1 MQNNTHSPIAS
12 NFAFLGTWSATK
24 ELQTRA
30 IKAESHIK
38 TDPRVSAF
46 YARNSL
52 ELMVNTVFDIDDWLQ
67 RPRHDISLMSLIH
80 QHDFKQGLP
89 YELFSKL
96 KLIIR
101 IGNEAAH
108 GKLAPPQR
116 DALQSVKELHHVL
129 YWFMRTYAPDLDRTT
144 FQVGAFNLRLL
155 QQQVSISLAEVT
167 STQQKIQALQKQL
180 TQKDQQQRQNDATAQ
195 AENAHLKA
203 TNKALLARIAQG
215 KKAAQAQPD
224 THQYNE
230 SEARTYLIDVL
241 LHEAGWSLTAK
252 QDREYPVSGMPLSK
266 ANPKGNGF
274 VDYVLWGDDGKPLA
288 LIEAKK
294 TSLSADSGKHQAK
307 LYADC
312 LEQQFGQRPII
323 FYSNGYETRLWDDNH
338 YPPRSVEGFYSKN
351 ELALLLKRQT
361 KQQSFFDSAAQGS
374 GFMAT
379 VDDAISNRHYQKAA
393 ISHVLTLFEKERGRK
408 ALLVMTT
415 GTGKTRTVISLV
427 DLMTQHGWVKNVL
440 FLADRNT
447 LLTQAKKNFVRLLP
461 RVSCSILDASIKKGH
476 VSDRLYFSTYPT
488 MKNILARHANERP
501 FGVGHFDLVVIDEAH
516 RSIYRQY
523 RQIFAY
529 FDSFLIGLTATPK
542 DDIEKNTYSIFDLQ
556 DGMPTYAY
564 EDHSAYAEKFLVP
577 PTKISVSTHFL
588 REGIKYNELSR
599 DDQQQWEEKEPL
611 SEREEVLPS
620 ELNTFL
626 FNEDT
631 ANKMFAQLLSH
642 DKHGGIHVEGGDV
655 IGRTIIFAAN
665 NDHAEF
671 LQRIFDKNFPKYKG
685 KLAQVITYKN
695 RYAQALIE
703 EFSVEKKPFDAN
715 NPNCRIAISVDM
727 LDTGV
732 DVPEVVNLVFFK
744 VIRSKVKFTQMIG
757 RGTRLCPDLFAPNDD
772 KQGFKVFDYC
782 QNFEYFN
789 QNPQGAPDHHAKPL
803 GTQIFEKRVALS
815 RLIEHTLSNTN
826 KTANTL
832 PKYEQ
837 QDLRKVQ
844 RYQLDLLHHHVS
856 GMKVDN
862 FIVRPKRRY
871 VEPFVKRAY
880 WELLDDSKQTVLET
894 HISLLPSEAN
904 AFSTQEPINELA
916 NRFDHF
922 VLTMQL
928 SLLAQNSIAD
938 GAKHRLMHIGQQ
950 LEGKRN
956 VPDVATQLEL
966 IQDLQT
972 ELFWQA
978 IDVPALETVRR
989 SLRNLVRV
997 LDKVEKEVVYSNF
1010 SDAGLEVKEQ
1020 AASYGTTAIDLEQYR
1035 KKTTLYIEDNQD
1047 QLTIQ
1052 KLKRNKPITQ
1062 ADMDTLERLLLE
1074 ASGVT
1079 DRSLYHE
1086 KVLDNK
1092 PLGTFIR
1099 ELLGLDR
1106 QAAKA
1111 IFSDFLDEGHY
1122 TVEQIQFVNQ
1132 IIDYLTT
1139 NGALDVKH
1147 IFESPFTD
1155 LHSESAYGFFA
1166 EHKVTELFSR
1176 IRDIKA
1182 NSEVKQES
1190 LVMA

>member
-1 MQNNTHSPIAS
+1 MQNNLHSSTAS
-12 NFAFLGTWSATK
+12 NFAFLSAWSAIK

-52 ELMVNTVFDIDDWLQ
+52 ELMVNTVFDIDDWIQ
-67 RPRHDISLMSLIH
+67 RPRHDSSLMSLIH
-80 QHDFKQGLP
+80 QHNFKQNLP
-89 YELFSKL
+89 YELLSKL

-101 IGNEAAH
+101 TGNEAVH
-108 GKLAPPQR
+108 GKIAPPQR
-116 DALQSVKELHHVL
+116 AALQSVKELHHVL
-129 YWFMRTYAPDLDRTT
+129 YWFMRTYAPELDRNT
-144 FQVGAFNLRLL
+144 FKVGAFNLRLL
-155 QQQVSISLAEVT
+155 KEQVSIPLADVT
-167 STQQKIQALQKQL
+167 YTHQKIQALEKQL
-180 TQKDQQQRQNDATAQ
+180 AQQDKQQRQNDAAAQ
-195 AENAHLKA
+195 AENTLLKA
-203 TNKALLARIAQG
+203 KNKALLARIAQA
-215 KKAAQAQPD
+215 KKDAQAQPD
-224 THQYNE
+224 THHYNE
-230 SEARTYLIDVL
+230 SETRTYLIDVL
-241 LHEAGWSLTAK
+241 LQEAGWSLNNK

-288 LIEAKK
+288 VVEAKK

-323 FYSNGYETRLWDDNH
+323 FYSNGYETRLWDDQH
-338 YPPRSVEGFYSKN
+338 YAPRSVEGFYSKN

-361 KQQSFFDSAAQGS
+361 QQHSFFATAEQGG
-374 GFMAT
+374 GFIGAI
-379 VDDAISNRHYQKAA
+379 DDAISNRHYQKAA
-393 ISHVLTLFEKERGRK
+393 ITHVLTLFEKKRGRK
-408 ALLVMTT
+408 ALLVMAT
-415 GTGKTRTVISLV
+415 GTGKTRTVLSLV
-427 DLMTQHGWVKNVL
+427 DLMTKHGWVKNVL

-447 LLTQAKKNFVRLLP
+447 LLTQAKKSFVRLLP
-461 RVSCSILDASIKKGH
+461 RLSCSILDAGLKKGH

-488 MKNILARHANERP
+488 MKNILARNANERP

-542 DDIEKNTYSIFDLQ
+542 DDIEKNTYSVFDLQ

-588 REGIKYNELSR
+588 REGIQYAQLSVE
-599 DDQQQWEEKEPL
+599 DQQQWEEKEPL
-611 SEREEVLPS
+611 SERDEVLPS
-620 ELNTFL
+620 ELNSFL

-631 ANKMFAQLLSH
+631 VNKMFAQLLSH
-642 DKHGGIHVEGGDV
+642 DQYGGIHVEGGDV

-665 NDHAEF
+665 NNHAEF
-671 LQRIFDKNFPKYKG
+671 LQRVFDKNFPQYKG

-703 EFSVEKKPFDAN
+703 EFSVENKPFDAN
-715 NPNCRIAISVDM
+715 NPDCRIAISVDM

-744 VIRSKVKFTQMIG
+744 VVRSKVKFTQMMG
-757 RGTRLCPDLFAPNDD
+757 RGTRLCLNLFAPNED
-772 KQGFKVFDYC
+772 KKGFKVFDYC
-782 QNFEYFN
+782 QNFEFFN
-789 QNPQGAPDHHAKPL
+789 QNPQGSADHHAKPL
-803 GTQIFEKRVALS
+803 ATQIFEKRVMLS
-815 RLIEHTLSNTN
+815 RFIERTLAK
-826 KTANTL
+826 KTAQSL
-832 PKYEQ
+832 PQYEQ
-837 QDLRKVQ
+837 QALHKV
-844 RYQLDLLHHHVS
+844 RNDQLDLLHHQVS
-856 GMKVDN
+856 GMNVDN
-862 FIVRPKRRY
+862 FIVRPKQRY
-871 VEPFVKRAY
+871 VEPFFKRAY
-880 WELLDDSKQTVLET
+880 WEMLDDSKQTVLET
-894 HISLLPSEAN
+894 HVSLLPSEAN
-904 AFSTQEPINELA
+904 AFSAQESINELA
-916 NRFDHF
+916 NRFDHL

-928 SLLAQNSIAD
+928 SLLEQNSIVE
-938 GAKHRLMHIGQQ
+938 GAKNRLMQFGQQ

-956 VPDVATQLEL
+956 IPEVAAQFEL
-966 IQDLQT
+966 IQELQT

-989 SLRNLVRV
+989 QLRNLVRV
-997 LDKVEKEVVYSNF
+997 LDKVEKDVVYSNF
-1010 SDAGLEVKEQ
+1010 SDADVQIKEQ
-1020 AASYGTTAIDLEQYR
+1020 AAHYGTTSIDLEQYR
-1035 KKTTLYIEDNQD
+1035 KKTTLYIEQHQD

-1062 ADMDTLERLLLE
+1062 SDIDTLERLLLE
-1074 ASGVT
+1074 ASGIN

-1086 KVLDNK
+1086 KVLENK

-1099 ELLGLDR
+1099 ELLGLDL

-1147 IFESPFTD
+1147 IFASPFTD
-1155 LHSESAYGFFA
+1155 LHNESAYGFFD

-1176 IRDIKA
+1176 IRKIKA
-1182 NSEVKQES
+1182 NSEVEQEE
-1190 LVMA
+1190 LVTA